1 MRYNKYLELYPNGR
15 PYFGSAQDDSD
26 DVSLPN
32 ADRQRLYQENLA
44 TLAEAIKNPTANGW
58 IARSGNIP
66 TFEQWAASNP
76 EIMGDNDPRYQY
88 LQQFYEGTNKSDLFE
103 TLGPMLAMG
112 AMGAAAGGAFGNLST
127 YGSAG
132 GTFGTAGS
140 AISGADAGLIENAI
154 QTQGMGGNQSMG
166 FFDDILNIPE
176 GVDMTGFTQPD
187 PFAFNTQSPFGQL
200 PDVSQWSNPLELTGQ
215 MTPSSIPNSEL
226 AGFLNPNFTV
236 NLANSAELIPSLGS
250 GFSIPGMDTLS
261 KIASGVK
268 SIFGG
273 SGGGGLD
280 ISKLIPGGRDLFGS
294 SLALAP
300 SLAAINYAKN
310 QSPFDTSK
318 LESAYSQVSPD
329 GLTGLYDIQT
339 GQGRNAL
346 TSSLTSRGVMGSSF
360 GNADIANY
368 NTTRDIGRQNLLSSG
383 ANTQANIASQ
393 ILNAQIKEREQKNN
407 LYGRALL
414 ALSGGLMPRGAF

>member
-1 MRYNKYLELYPNGR
+1 MRYQDYLKLFPNGR
-15 PYFGSAQDDSD
+15 PYSFGDGD
-26 DVSLPN
+26 DVSLPGSE
-32 ADRQRLYQENLA
+32 RERLYQEALG
-44 TLAEAIKNPTANGW
+44 TLGESIKNPTANGW
-58 IARSGNIP
+58 IARSNNIP
-66 TFEQWAASNP
+66 TFEQWAAGNP
-76 EIMGDNDPRYQY
+76 EVMGDNDPRYQY
-88 LQQFYEGTNKSDLFE
+88 LQQFYEGTNKSDIFE
-103 TLGPMLAMG
+103 TLLPALAMSG
-112 AMGAAAGGAFGNLST
+112 MAGAAGGMFGNLST

-132 GTFGTAGS
+132 GTFGS
-140 AISGADAGLIENAI
+140 AASV
-154 QTQGMGGNQSMG
+154 GGDSVG

>member
-1 MRYNKYLELYPNGR
+1 MRYQDYLRLFPNGR
-15 PYFGSAQDDSD
+15 PYSFGNDGD
-26 DVSLPN
+26 DVSLPGSE
-32 ADRQRLYQENLA
+32 RERLYQEALG
-44 TLAEAIKNPTANGW
+44 TLGESIKNPTANGW
-58 IARSGNIP
+58 IARSNNIP
-66 TFEQWAASNP
+66 TFEQWAAGNP
-76 EIMGDNDPRYQY
+76 EVMGDNDPRYQY
-88 LQQFYEGTNKSDLFE
+88 LQQFYEGTNKSDIFE
-103 TLGPMLAMG
+103 TLLPALAMSG
-112 AMGAAAGGAFGNLST
+112 MAGAAGGMFGNLST

-132 GTFGTAGS
+132 GTFGS
-140 AISGADAGLIENAI
+140 AASV
-154 QTQGMGGNQSMG
+154 GGDSVG

-280 ISKLIPGGRDLFGS
+280 ISKLLPGGRDLFGS